1 VAAFLSAEWIGE
13 LDAEAVTVDAEVT
26 FTLDQVVT
34 GGPDGDVR
42 YRLALG
48 DGRLAVRPSRAG
60 DPPADATLTLPY
72 ATAVDLT
79 TGRCTASEAFSGGRV
94 RFSGDLGR
102 LQAATTALAAAS
114 DAFGRVRARTTF
126 AGA

>member
-1 VAAFLSAEWIGE
+1 MAAFLSAEWIEE

-34 GGPDGDVR
+34 GGPDGDIR
-42 YRLALG
+42 YRLVLAG
-48 DGRLAVRPSRAG
+48 GRLAVRRTRDG
-60 DPPADATLTLPY
+60 DPPADATLTVPY
-72 ATAVDLT
+72 ATAVDLA
-79 TGRCTASEAFSGGRV
+79 TGTCTASEAFDGGRV

-102 LQAATTALAAAS
+102 LQTATSALTAAAEALA
-114 DAFGRVRARTTF
+114 RVRARTTY